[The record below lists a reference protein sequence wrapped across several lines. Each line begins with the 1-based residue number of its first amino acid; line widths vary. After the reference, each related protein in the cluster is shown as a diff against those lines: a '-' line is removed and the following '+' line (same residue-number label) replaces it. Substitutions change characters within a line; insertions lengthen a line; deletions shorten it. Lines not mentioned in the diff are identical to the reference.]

1 MRGGE
6 AVHILEWLLGQAHLV
21 QTEARHAAMELFHQ
35 LAARLPPGLDR
46 RAVLLGR
53 YGTLAAYLEAV
64 EDKLPLREEQGGEEE
79 LAFVEALQAVFETY
93 HWLLGRYPCIDLC
106 ITQCCRSGSGIRC
119 LFDLDPGS
127 GIQNRFF
134 PDPGT

>member
-35 LAARLPPGLDR
+35 LAARLTPGLDR

-53 YGTLAAYLEAV
+53 YGTLAAYVEAV
-64 EDKLPLREEQGGEEE
+64 EDKFPLREEGGEEE

-93 HWLLGRYPCIDLC
+93 HWLLGE
-106 ITQCCRSGSGIRC
+106 
-119 LFDLDPGS
+119 
-127 GIQNRFF
+127 
-134 PDPGT
+134 